1 MSNST
6 MWQDY
11 VAACA
16 VLGSLDTE
24 ESRRR
29 SEIEQRYSTAIANA
43 KSGTTEVDESAA
55 VSQALQDAKT
65 ALAEVFSMF
74 DKSPKPISEGQSN
87 VMFTAAAM
95 QREAKDIED
104 WSAQAVARGRSLAR
118 TLSRIHA
125 EEKRVAED
133 TVVATPAP
141 APAPAPAPKAAPKRG
156 LILGLILVIILVGIV
171 VAFLMMLF

>member
-43 KSGTTEVDESAA
+43 KSGTTEVDASAA
-55 VSQALQDAKT
+55 VSQALQGAKT
-65 ALAEVFSMF
+65 ALAEVFLMF
-74 DKSPKPISEGQSN
+74 DKPPKPISEGQSN
-87 VMFTAAAM
+87 VMLTAAAM
-95 QREAKDIED
+95 QWEAKDIED

-118 TLSRIHA
+118 TLSRIHT
-125 EEKRVAED
+125 EEKRAAED
-133 TVVATPAP
+133 TVVVTPAP
-141 APAPAPAPKAAPKRG
+141 APAAAPKAAPKRG